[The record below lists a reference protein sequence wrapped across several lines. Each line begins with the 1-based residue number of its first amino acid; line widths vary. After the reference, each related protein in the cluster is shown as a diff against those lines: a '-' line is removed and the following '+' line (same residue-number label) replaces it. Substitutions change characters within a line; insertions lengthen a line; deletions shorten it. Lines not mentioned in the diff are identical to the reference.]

1 MQLSITYRL
10 TNGDRNTV
18 DITPVVWIR
27 WERRFKTK
35 ISLLDRQGLGYED
48 LAYLAFEAARAAGQK
63 TPPTFDTFCDQL
75 AELDTDG
82 VTENPTNPGAS
93 AD

>member
-1 MQLSITYRL
+1 MQLNITYRL
-10 TNGDRNTV
+10 NDSDRITV

-35 ISLLDRQGLGYED
+35 ISLLEKQGLGYED
-48 LAYLAFEAARAAGQK
+48 LAFLAFEAARAAGHK
-63 TPPTFDTFCDQL
+63 TPPTFDAFCDAL

-93 AD
+93 AA